1 MVTFRLKNTWKS
13 CKLLIRLNKAYHPS
27 PHSVY
32 VRRLININQGDT
44 VHHPHHGIGQ
54 VQNIRKRSF
63 AGEKETTF
71 AQLYFERDG
80 LTLMLRQK
88 DLDKTIRNPIDA
100 GEAEKLLDHLENW
113 EGKVSGQWKARANAN
128 QEAMDR
134 GDPYDYAEVY
144 KGLSILEAEGSLRAS
159 DRAHLNQS
167 LEFLAEELANALGK
181 TRDQA
186 RRQIAKG

>member
-1 MVTFRLKNTWKS
+1 
-13 CKLLIRLNKAYHPS
+13 
-27 PHSVY
+27 

-54 VQNIRKRSF
+54 VQSISKRSF

-71 AQLYFERDG
+71 AQLYFERDR

-88 DLDKTIRNPIDA
+88 DLDKTVRNPINES
-100 GEAEKLLDHLENW
+100 EARKLLDHLEAWN
-113 EGKVSGQWKARANAN
+113 GKVSGQWKARASAN

-144 KGLSILEAEGSLRAS
+144 KGLSILEAEGTLRAS

-181 TRDQA
+181 TREQA
-186 RRQIAKG
+186 RNQIAKV